1 MCCKML
7 HLRRFCS
14 SCNFLA
20 LLPAL
25 MFKASSNGKC
35 CIPIFGRMALNKLE
49 GLWHWNWKCLSYSG
63 WISSR
68 GNFVEMGLPFGHFWP
83 IQYFGLEFVA
93 AKYAGAAISRGSHF
107 MHHEVDYKD
116 MSVGGGCYWHTEMLS
131 FCRKDILDSM
141 PRVVTLHFML
151 STIQLLSQ
159 NGKLCACQIKSSV
172 SRIGQP
178 LVALHASGLP
188 YTSIPA
194 FKMARKGEKTIEG
207 LVTTKVRKTVF
218 SYKVGRT
225 VLQKHSG

>member
-159 NGKLCACQIKSSV
+159 
-172 SRIGQP
+172 
-178 LVALHASGLP
+178 
-188 YTSIPA
+188 
-194 FKMARKGEKTIEG
+194 
-207 LVTTKVRKTVF
+207 KVVCVPN
-218 SYKVGRT
+218 KV
-225 VLQKHSG
+225 

>member
-35 CIPIFGRMALNKLE
+35 CIPILVE
-49 GLWHWNWKCLSYSG
+49 WLWINWKVFDTETENVYH
-63 WISSR
+63 IQ
-68 GNFVEMGLPFGHFWP
+68 VEFPLEATLLKWASLLAIFGP

-159 NGKLCACQIKSSV
+159 
-172 SRIGQP
+172 
-178 LVALHASGLP
+178 
-188 YTSIPA
+188 
-194 FKMARKGEKTIEG
+194 
-207 LVTTKVRKTVF
+207 KVVCVPN
-218 SYKVGRT
+218 KV
-225 VLQKHSG
+225 